1 MKCQLCD
8 GTGTSNTCVNGTFKP
23 CSFCDGTGEY
33 EPFDAD
39 IELDKLDSEPQTNE
53 EWLDR
58 KSTKEKAEWLDK
70 VAENCCQICDE
81 ENRELCRGN
90 IAIGCK
96 FENAEKWE
104 LWLKQPHKE

>member
-1 MKCQLCD
+1 MEMKCPNCGGKGKYKNVFGKVDGCYYCL
-8 GTGTSNTCVNGTFKP
+8 GTGKVNDK
-23 CSFCDGTGEY
+23 GE
-33 EPFDAD
+33 
-39 IELDKLDSEPQTNE
+39 QVRTNE
-53 EWLDR
+53 EWFDSLP
-58 KSTKEKAEWLDK
+58 TKEKAEWLDK

-104 LWLKQPHKE
+104 LWLKQPHTEKE